1 MIKPQEEHVVAQ
13 TAFFLGNIGRQRGAA
28 AARQSK
34 ASVFLV
40 VNAKCPGVNKGAL
53 AQGIVIA
60 HTPAHAVVGVFHR
73 SVVEVA
79 ARNNELARAHRH

>member
-1 MIKPQEEHVVAQ
+1 MVAQ

-28 AARQSK
+28 AAGQSK
-34 ASVFLV
+34 AGVFLV
-40 VNAKCPGVNKGAL
+40 VNAKCPGVNEGAL

-60 HTPAHAVVGVFHR
+60 HTPAHAVGVFHR